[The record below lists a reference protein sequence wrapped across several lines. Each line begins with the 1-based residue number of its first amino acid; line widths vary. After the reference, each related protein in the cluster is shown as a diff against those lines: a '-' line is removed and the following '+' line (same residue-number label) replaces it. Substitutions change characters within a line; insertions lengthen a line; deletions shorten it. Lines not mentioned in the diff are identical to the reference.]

1 MKKPKKTTVLNVL
14 CVVYAVI
21 SFALLV
27 LALLIRFATD
37 WSVAKFGNI
46 PFGQILFT
54 LQAPLTGSG
63 SDIVNDFI
71 TGALKYILPVFIPT
85 LLFYLLR
92 FMPNKNLKLKLAGK
106 EKSVNIFNNR
116 LFKIMRAAIMA
127 FVLILM
133 TVNVA
138 YAMDKLNINEYLKA
152 VNTKTDIFET
162 YYVDAS
168 DIEIAAPEEKKN
180 LIYIFCESMETSFAS
195 KEYGGAWE
203 DNLIPE
209 LTELALNNESFAKD
223 GELNGA
229 LMTTNC
235 TWTAAGMVAQTA
247 GIPINTPIG
256 ANEYGAD
263 GEFLPGAV
271 SVGEILKDNGYNN
284 MIMFGSDKTFAYRGT
299 YFETHGNYTV
309 SDYYSAIEDGNI
321 PEDYYCWWGYEDR
334 KLFEFAKEKITA
346 MAAEDEPF
354 NFTML
359 TVDTHHPDG
368 YAYEDDEEKFPWQIE
383 NVIYRSDRQI
393 AEFVQWVTEQDFY
406 EDTVIIIAGD
416 HLSMSTTVKNLVE
429 MKAGDYERQ
438 IYVTII
444 NSETENRR
452 GDENRIYTTMDL
464 CPTTLSALGFKIEGS
479 RLGLGTDLYSGMDTL
494 SEILGFDSLSEAMGQ
509 SSDYYMDNIY
519 IKGN

>member
-203 DNLIPE
+203 
-209 LTELALNNESFAKD
+209 
-223 GELNGA
+223 
-229 LMTTNC
+229 
-235 TWTAAGMVAQTA
+235 
-247 GIPINTPIG
+247 
-256 ANEYGAD
+256 
-263 GEFLPGAV
+263 
-271 SVGEILKDNGYNN
+271 
-284 MIMFGSDKTFAYRGT
+284 
-299 YFETHGNYTV
+299 ET
-309 SDYYSAIEDGNI
+309 
-321 PEDYYCWWGYEDR
+321 
-334 KLFEFAKEKITA
+334 
-346 MAAEDEPF
+346 
-354 NFTML
+354 
-359 TVDTHHPDG
+359 
-368 YAYEDDEEKFPWQIE
+368 
-383 NVIYRSDRQI
+383 
-393 AEFVQWVTEQDFY
+393 
-406 EDTVIIIAGD
+406 
-416 HLSMSTTVKNLVE
+416 
-429 MKAGDYERQ
+429 
-438 IYVTII
+438 
-444 NSETENRR
+444 
-452 GDENRIYTTMDL
+452 
-464 CPTTLSALGFKIEGS
+464 
-479 RLGLGTDLYSGMDTL
+479 
-494 SEILGFDSLSEAMGQ
+494 
-509 SSDYYMDNIY
+509 
-519 IKGN
+519 